1 MKKHFRQLGHSYD
14 CTKPIAWPSIV
25 LADPAKYGALM
36 VAIAA
41 RKLHATNKFHPER
54 LCPVC
59 RQRSEV
65 AA

>member
-1 MKKHFRQLGHSYD
+1 MKRQRKPGHSYD

-25 LADPAKYGALM
+25 LGDPQRYGALM
-36 VAIAA
+36 VSVAC
-41 RKLHATNKFHPER
+41 RKLHATNKFHPAR

-59 RQRSEV
+59 EQERRQ